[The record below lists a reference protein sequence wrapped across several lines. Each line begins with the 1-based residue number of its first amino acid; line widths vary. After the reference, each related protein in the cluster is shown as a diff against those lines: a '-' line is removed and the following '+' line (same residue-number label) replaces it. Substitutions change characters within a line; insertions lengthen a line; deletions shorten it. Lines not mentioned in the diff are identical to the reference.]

1 MYDENNG
8 IFQKVNENK
17 DKIVDNTPTQQFYNK
32 ISVGDRKGPAPIDPD
47 LEFGPPGGNY
57 IDGPNYN
64 ISSTPP
70 PTKVQNNAN
79 AQYVDIVQSRSS
91 LPANH
96 AIVVQKQVEEFNPV
110 REIFKKMKKNQSNIN
125 LDLFLNIPSPELFE
139 TLNSSFDD
147 VERILIDYILSEDN
161 MIDLK
166 ISLRNSLRKY
176 YGLTELSSDEVK
188 KEIDYY
194 QDKLK
199 KTTTTT
205 IVQTVPVPQ
214 EISTEVEDIELDI
227 DLDTVMSKVP
237 DKIEIKPVHNPVK
250 ISEQEQLMK
259 HKSLMQEFTKPNFN
273 NPQGQLVNSFS
284 NSSLSEEQKN
294 KLKNFIKK

>member
-1 MYDENNG
+1 MYEDNG
-8 IFQKVNENK
+8 LFHKVSENK
-17 DKIVDNTPTQQFYNK
+17 DQIVDNTPTQQFYQK
-32 ISVGDRKGPAPIDPD
+32 VSVGDRKGPVPIDPD

-57 IDGPNYN
+57 IDVPNYN
-64 ISSTPP
+64 IASTPP
-70 PTKVQNNAN
+70 PTVQNNTKH
-79 AQYVDIVQSRSS
+79 VDIVQSRSS

-96 AIVVQKQVEEFNPV
+96 SIVIQKQIEEFNPV
-110 REIFKKMKKNQSNIN
+110 KEIFNKMKKNQSNIN
-125 LDLFLNIPSPELFE
+125 IDLFLNIPSPELFE
-139 TLNSSFDD
+139 TLNNSFDD

-176 YGLTELSSDEVK
+176 YGLIELNSDEVK
-188 KEIDYY
+188 EEMNYY

-199 KTTTTT
+199 KTTTITQP
-205 IVQTVPVPQ
+205 INQQV
-214 EISTEVEDIELDI
+214 STEVEDIDLNI
-227 DLDTVMSKVP
+227 DLDSVMSKVP

-250 ISEQEQLMK
+250 ISEQEQLIK

-273 NPQGQLVNSFS
+273 NPQGQLVNSFE
-284 NSSLSEEQKN
+284 NSTLSDDQKN